1 MENKIDEIFIPG
13 PAGRLEA
20 KYFKSKKNTSPIAL
34 VLQPHPQYGGTMN
47 NKVVV
52 ETFNIFKENN
62 FSVCRFNFRGVGRSD
77 GEFDNG
83 QGELAD
89 AAAALDWLERENLD
103 NSQCWVSGFSF
114 GSLICMQLI
123 MRRPEVNNFIAVS
136 PQPNVYDFSFLAPCP
151 TSGQVI
157 YSENDELVTKESIDE
172 LDKRIKS
179 QKGVEVIFS
188 KIKNSNHFFKN
199 KEKELSSE
207 IEKYIKEKTA
217 LI

>member
-1 MENKIDEIFIPG
+1 MYKIFLDNG
-13 PAGRLEA
+13 
-20 KYFKSKKNTSPIAL
+20 
-34 VLQPHPQYGGTMN
+34 
-47 NKVVV
+47 
-52 ETFNIFKENN
+52 
-62 FSVCRFNFRGVGRSD
+62 FSVIKVNFRGVGKSE
-77 GEFDNG
+77 GVFDNG
-83 QGELAD
+83 QGELSD
-89 AAAALDWLERENLD
+89 AAAALDWIERQNLD
-103 NSQCWVSGFSF
+103 YSQCWVSGFSF

-157 YSENDELVTKESIDE
+157 YSENDELVTKESINE
-172 LDKRIKS
+172 LDNRIKS

-199 KEKELSSE
+199 KEKELSLE
-207 IEKYIKEKTA
+207 IEKYLKEKTA